1 MDYISIYSFTNYID
15 ANIMLGRM
23 KDAGIE
29 CWLKNENTTTIMPIW
44 TTAMGGIQLMV
55 EESDVQGATE
65 ILQQIKEEKKQFNT
79 CPKCGSHDVEYIN
92 SIRKPVNWLSAA
104 VTFLL
109 GDVALMPEQ
118 RYHCFNCGCEYKK
131 PEEAEEK

>member
-1 MDYISIYSFTNYID
+1 MNYTSLHSFTNYID

-44 TTAMGGIQLMV
+44 TTALGGIQLMV
-55 EESDVQGATE
+55 EETDVAQATE
-65 ILQQIKEEKKQFNT
+65 LLQQIRGEKRAANT
-79 CPKCGSHDVEYIN
+79 CPKCGSGEVEYIN
-92 SIRKPVNWLSAA
+92 TIRKPINWLSAA
-104 VTFLL
+104 VTFIL

-118 RYHCFNCGCEYKK
+118 RYHCFTCGCEFKK
-131 PEEAEEK
+131 EEEKE